1 MTAAHTCQTYYMLG
15 VKRARDEEDE
25 DDVILLREE
34 QEPGPLAALENS
46 ALWAL
51 FTEQMKAEFKKEY

>member
-1 MTAAHTCQTYYMLG
+1 MLG